1 MSDCIFCQ
9 IANHQLPATIV
20 YEDSSYIAFL
30 DIHPE
35 SEGHTLVIPKDHYRW
50 VWDVPDVGTYFDTT
64 RKIAL
69 QLAAQYKTEVVHSS
83 IRGELIAHAHIHL
96 FPVIPPNR

>member
-1 MSDCIFCQ
+1 MTDCIFCQ

-20 YEDSSYIAFL
+20 HEDSSYIAFL

-35 SEGHTLVIPKDHYRW
+35 SKGHTLVIPKNHYRW
-50 VWDVPDVGTYFDTT
+50 VWDVPDVGGYFETT

-69 QLAAQYKTEVVHSS
+69 
-83 IRGELIAHAHIHL
+83 ELQSTHKADSVRSFINGDLVAHAHIHL
-96 FPVIPPNR
+96 IPVIPPNR